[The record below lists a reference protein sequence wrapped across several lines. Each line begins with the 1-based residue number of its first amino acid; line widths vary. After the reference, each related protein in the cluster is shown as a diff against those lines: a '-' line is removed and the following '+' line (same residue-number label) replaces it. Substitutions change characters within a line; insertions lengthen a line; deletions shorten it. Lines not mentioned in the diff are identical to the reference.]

1 MNPFIYFFVILEMR
15 VASLWLLCVLLVGV
29 TSAEVLIPMCTLLN
43 RVICS
48 YNCFSSY
55 ELFVTCFFYFLPDM
69 KCQETKI
76 PKVKAPTPK
85 TPNTIIDGKHS
96 TYSV

>member
-1 MNPFIYFFVILEMR
+1 MAPLCPLGWGYKRRGEHSNVHFVESCHMQ
-15 VASLWLLCVLLVGV
+15 
-29 TSAEVLIPMCTLLN
+29 
-43 RVICS
+43 S

-55 ELFVTCFFYFLPDM
+55 ELFVICFFYLLPDM
-69 KCQETKI
+69 KYQETKI

>member
-1 MNPFIYFFVILEMR
+1 MSYAVTIVLVPMNCL
-15 VASLWLLCVLLVGV
+15 LLV
-29 TSAEVLIPMCTLLN
+29 
-43 RVICS
+43 
-48 YNCFSSY
+48 
-55 ELFVTCFFYFLPDM
+55 FFDFLPDM